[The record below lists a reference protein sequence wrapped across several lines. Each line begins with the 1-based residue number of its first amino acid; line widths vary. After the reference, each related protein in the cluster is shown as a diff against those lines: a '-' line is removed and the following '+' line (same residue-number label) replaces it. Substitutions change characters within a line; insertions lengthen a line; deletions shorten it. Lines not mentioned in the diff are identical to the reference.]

1 MHKLSRTIR
10 VSSRLFMSKSSTSAA
25 LKHFFVYAPDTEGSI
40 DLRYQVRATHLDNI
54 KPLIEAGVVQVGG
67 MIVQTETDVGSPRPQ
82 AAGSHLMIKA
92 QSLEEARTIIETDI
106 YYTSG
111 VWDRERI
118 VILPFISATPF
129 PQ

>member
-1 MHKLSRTIR
+1 MR
-10 VSSRLFMSKSSTSAA
+10 ST
-25 LKHFFVYAPDTEGSI
+25 LLLMTEYS
-40 DLRYQVRATHLDNI
+40 V
-54 KPLIEAGVVQVGG
+54 LIPESNAEVGG
-67 MIVQTETDVGSPRPQ
+67 MIVQTEKDVGSPRPQ

-111 VWDRERI
+111 VVGALICYLPDGSDDKYTCFLFYFNLKWDRERI